1 MKIAK
6 TLYLFFF
13 CFVIGQTPVITS
25 AEANNTSGGKTPF
38 AIYWGKSGAFAE
50 LESRRISGVR
60 SVVDGDTIV
69 LNSGPEVRFVGIQA
83 PKLPLGRKNF
93 PTWPLAQ
100 EAADFITALT
110 VNRRFTT
117 HVGQTAQDRHQRLLA
132 HLVRDDGL
140 WLQGTLLR
148 AGLARVYSFP
158 DNTRLVSEM
167 LAIEEKARRERRGI
181 WALPHYR
188 IRDAARANWP
198 DGSGFELVQGTVAK
212 VARVR
217 GTTYLN
223 FGENWKTDFT
233 ITIPA
238 RWRRNFTSA
247 GIDLASYAGR
257 KLLVR
262 GWVKRRNGWMI
273 IATHPEQLQER

>member
-13 CFVIGQTPVITS
+13 CCVIGQTSVLTT
-25 AEANNTSGGKTPF
+25 ALANNTSGSKNTY
-38 AIYWGKSGAFAE
+38 AVYWGASEAFSDLQSRGRSGIRE
-50 LESRRISGVR
+50 
-60 SVVDGDTIV
+60 VVDGDTTI
-69 LNSGPEVRFVGIQA
+69 LNTGEEVRFVGIQA
-83 PKLPLGRKNF
+83 PKLPLGRRNF

-100 EAADFITALT
+100 EASDFIAAVT
-110 VNRRFTT
+110 VNRKFTPYL
-117 HVGQTAQDRHQRLLA
+117 GQTPQDRHRRMLA

-158 DNTRLVSEM
+158 DNTRLVPEM
-167 LAIEEKARRERRGI
+167 LTIEAEARRKRLGI
-181 WALPHYR
+181 WALPYYQV
-188 IRDAARANWP
+188 RDATKRHWP
-198 DGSGFELVQGTVAK
+198 KGSGFELVQGTVLRVAK
-212 VARVR
+212 VR

-238 RWRRNFTSA
+238 RWRRNFTAA
-247 GIDLASYAGR
+247 GIDLASYAGK

-262 GWVKRRNGWMI
+262 GWVKKRNGWMI
-273 IATHPEQLQER
+273 TATHPEQLQER

>member
-13 CFVIGQTPVITS
+13 CFVIGQTTVAIAADAKHTPGS
-25 AEANNTSGGKTPF
+25 KTRH
-38 AIYWGKSGAFAE
+38 AIYWGKTEAYAA
-50 LESRRISGVR
+50 LESRSMSGVR
-60 SVVDGDTIV
+60 DVVDGDTVI
-69 LNSGPEVRFVGIQA
+69 LDTGPEVRFVGIQA

-100 EAADFITALT
+100 KASDFVTALT
-110 VNRRFTT
+110 VNRSFTPYP
-117 HVGQTAQDRHQRLLA
+117 GQTPQDRHQRMLA

-158 DNTRLVSEM
+158 DNTRLVPEM
-167 LAIEEKARRERRGI
+167 LSIEAEARRERLGI
-181 WALPHYR
+181 WALPHYQ
-188 IRDAARANWP
+188 IRDAAKLHWP
-198 DGSGFELVQGTVAK
+198 KGSGFELVHGTVVK
-212 VARVR
+212 VAKVR

-238 RWRRNFTSA
+238 RWRRNFTAA
-247 GIDLASYAGR
+247 GIDLASYAGK

-262 GWVKRRNGWMI
+262 GWVKKRNGWMI
-273 IATHPEQLQER
+273 TATHPEQLQER